1 MSLKGTQDIYYYTSE
16 IGEVETGRNERI
28 QNSIPSFEKSSFDLQ
43 VPRLDPSMA
52 RRPKEVRGGE
62 ARKSGGE
69 REVPGHGSI
78 QEFGHRQ
85 AAPVRVGKCRYSS
98 RSRPPYGKRGL
109 ISLALLGATP
119 STTSPFRGER
129 TSCDRRKFLVAVAGI
144 HPIQTE
150 GMCPSLRP
158 YLSQR
163 FDEGRFRLPEALALG
178 LPGGQPFTSTS
189 IRHGKVSIHGV
200 KGGRSGS
207 DSGFNLHGSFNKRG
221 AKGSFNRNS
230 MSVSSKILATPF
242 FVRPP
247 VVLSMVGGRV

>member
-1 MSLKGTQDIYYYTSE
+1 
-16 IGEVETGRNERI
+16 
-28 QNSIPSFEKSSFDLQ
+28 
-43 VPRLDPSMA
+43 
-52 RRPKEVRGGE
+52 
-62 ARKSGGE
+62 
-69 REVPGHGSI
+69 
-78 QEFGHRQ
+78 
-85 AAPVRVGKCRYSS
+85 VGKCRYSS

-163 FDEGRFRLPEALALG
+163 HGEGRFRLPEALALG

-247 VVLSMVGGRV
+247 VVLSMVGGRVWQFASFLPFRWGLELFLPESYFRAAPGRICPLARSCWQQWSVRRI